1 MSTLAML
8 AWRSAPARP
17 AAGAPAA
24 PSRALSR
31 ARRLGVPSSYSSR
44 PPRRPVLV
52 LAGSRF
58 RDETERQRA
67 IDRLSPKP
75 PGAPADDASDP
86 PPRLTRE
93 PSSRASRPR
102 RFRDAYRESSG
113 GLRGVRGVSGED
125 DDDDDGPD
133 PRELAR
139 RRRAERAE
147 SESADRLEY
156 LVAVIRRE
164 LGRPQALLAADADVK
179 ARRFDALSSALKNFG
194 FVEVMFGLV
203 KYYYAHWD
211 EPPEG
216 FESAAATRAEDE
228 HESSAAGRD
237 GESDESTS
245 AASAADALEE
255 ALGEEDAA
263 EAMRRIRE
271 ALGGA
276 AAAAD
281 EEAQDAAAEA
291 SDAASDERTRR
302 RLLRAAQLRA
312 TGVEPDGSADD
323 EDEETGE
330 EIDLAED
337 FREMVRSYFSVDF
350 VEGDDGREEMVVMTS
365 PEFLAFLLFAI
376 ILSGRLGHWLV
387 QTYLITPVDP
397 LLR

>member
-1 MSTLAML
+1 ME
-8 AWRSAPARP
+8 
-17 AAGAPAA
+17 
-24 PSRALSR
+24 
-31 ARRLGVPSSYSSR
+31 VP
-44 PPRRPVLV
+44 
-52 LAGSRF
+52 
-58 RDETERQRA
+58 
-67 IDRLSPKP
+67 
-75 PGAPADDASDP
+75 
-86 PPRLTRE
+86 
-93 PSSRASRPR
+93 
-102 RFRDAYRESSG
+102 
-113 GLRGVRGVSGED
+113 
-125 DDDDDGPD
+125 
-133 PRELAR
+133 
-139 RRRAERAE
+139 
-147 SESADRLEY
+147 
-156 LVAVIRRE
+156 
-164 LGRPQALLAADADVK
+164 
-179 ARRFDALSSALKNFG
+179 
-194 FVEVMFGLV
+194 
-203 KYYYAHWD
+203 
-211 EPPEG
+211 
-216 FESAAATRAEDE
+216 
-228 HESSAAGRD
+228 RD

-276 AAAAD
+276 AATAD

-365 PEFLAFLLFAI
+365 PEFLACLLFAI